1 MQITP
6 SVQLFHALT
15 SVQRLPATGTAAAGR
30 APEAAPSPT
39 PKAPPRPS
47 DSDVRRYLDITV

>member
-15 SVQRLPATGTAAAGR
+15 SVQQPGATGTAAAGR
-30 APEAAPSPT
+30 AREEAPSPT

-47 DSDVRRYLDITV
+47 DSALGRHLDITV

>member
-6 SVQLFHALT
+6 SIQLFHALT
-15 SVQRLPATGTAAAGR
+15 SVQPPPATGTAGAGR

-47 DSDVRRYLDITV
+47 DPALGRHLDITV